1 MVSGVNQKIIGAI
14 VVGGALVA
22 GAYTLATFGV
32 GKAMPANVSGGA
44 VAPER
49 VTIPVEDTDK
59 NGVEDWRDSFFLEGA
74 TIISTVEQTNY
85 TGPQTQTAKVAVSLI
100 EDSIYAK
107 NTGAFGKSKEQVV
120 ADAVAQIAENGQAKI
135 YDPSDI
141 IIMETWTDNDIR
153 MYANAMGQIL
163 TQAKPPSKDNEIE
176 ILKAVMLGQQKERL
190 SEIATI
196 AKGYEM
202 YRDES
207 LKLPVPKPLVKQ
219 HLDLINTYEALQ
231 QDINAFTYV
240 SSDPLKS
247 MVYLQRY
254 PDDALGLSLAL
265 KNMAHS
271 LSPYENLFSSSD
283 PAVIFGYFLNN
294 YQTAQ

>member
-14 VVGGALVA
+14 VVGVALVA
-22 GAYTLATFGV
+22 GAYTLATFGI
-32 GKAMPANVSGGA
+32 GKPMPANVSGAA

-49 VTIPVEDTDK
+49 VTIPVEDEDK

-74 TIISTVEQTNY
+74 TIISTVEQSSY

-141 IIMETWTDNDIR
+141 IIMETWTDSDLR
-153 MYANAMGQIL
+153 MYANAMGQIMIN
-163 TQAKPPSKDNEIE
+163 AKPPSKENEIE

-190 SEIATI
+190 SEIAAI

-219 HLDLINTYEALQ
+219 HLDLINTYEALH
-231 QDINAFTYV
+231 QDIDAFTYV
-240 SSDPLKS
+240 VADPLQS
-247 MVYLQRY
+247 LVYLQRY
-254 PDDALGLSLAL
+254 PDDALGLRLAL
-265 KNMAHS
+265 SNIAKS
-271 LSPYENLFSSSD
+271 LGSLGVQFEEQDSGL
-283 PAVIFGYFLNN
+283 IFGFFLDN

>member
-22 GAYTLATFGV
+22 GAYTLATFGI
-32 GKAMPANVSGGA
+32 GKAMPANVSGAA

-49 VTIPVEDTDK
+49 VTIPVEDKDQ

-74 TIISTVEQTNY
+74 TIISTVEQSNY
-85 TGPQTQTAKVAVSLI
+85 IGPQTQTAKVAVSLI

-141 IIMETWTDNDIR
+141 IIMETWTDSDLR
-153 MYANAMGQIL
+153 MYANAMGQIM
-163 TQAKPPSKDNEIE
+163 TNAKAPSKENEIE

-190 SEIATI
+190 SEIAAI
-196 AKGYEM
+196 ARGYEM

-219 HLDLINTYEALQ
+219 HLDLINTYEALH
-231 QDINAFTYV
+231 QDIDAFTYV
-240 SSDPLKS
+240 VVDPLQS
-247 MVYLQRY
+247 LVYLQRY
-254 PDDALGLSLAL
+254 PDDSLGLRLAL
-265 KNMAHS
+265 SNIAKS
-271 LSPYENLFSSSD
+271 LGSLGVQFEEQDSGL
-283 PAVIFGYFLNN
+283 IFGFFLDN